1 MSNLDQI
8 GGPPPTIVVPPLQNA
23 APPPQ
28 NAVPP
33 PQNAVPPLQ
42 NAVPL
47 PQIAAPSPQNAAVP
61 LPPQHGN
68 LQNAP
73 LSPGL
78 LAQVAGL
85 NIPQAGQINANIQG
99 VGGIGPQVPD
109 SLGAARP
116 AAVQGHGMNNV
127 QFNANFGMN
136 MAAIA
141 DQRAILDMQTCGT
154 LAKAQMRA
162 DRWSR
167 DLKINQETAKFRAP
181 GDNKAV
187 SYLVEEKFELKS
199 YCNLNYSYFSFFLT
213 TYLF

>member
-8 GGPPPTIVVPPLQNA
+8 DGPPPTIVVPPLQNA

-28 NAVPP
+28 SAVPP

-167 DLKINQETAKFRAP
+167 DLKLTRRRQNLEPLGIRKLLAI
-181 GDNKAV
+181 
-187 SYLVEEKFELKS
+187 LLKKS
-199 YCNLNYSYFSFFLT
+199 LN
-213 TYLF
+213 

>member
-8 GGPPPTIVVPPLQNA
+8 DGPPPPNVVPPLQNA

-73 LSPGL
+73 LPPGL

-85 NIPQAGQINANIQG
+85 
-99 VGGIGPQVPD
+99 
-109 SLGAARP
+109 
-116 AAVQGHGMNNV
+116 
-127 QFNANFGMN
+127 
-136 MAAIA
+136 
-141 DQRAILDMQTCGT
+141 
-154 LAKAQMRA
+154 K
-162 DRWSR
+162 
-167 DLKINQETAKFRAP
+167 
-181 GDNKAV
+181 
-187 SYLVEEKFELKS
+187 
-199 YCNLNYSYFSFFLT
+199 
-213 TYLF
+213 